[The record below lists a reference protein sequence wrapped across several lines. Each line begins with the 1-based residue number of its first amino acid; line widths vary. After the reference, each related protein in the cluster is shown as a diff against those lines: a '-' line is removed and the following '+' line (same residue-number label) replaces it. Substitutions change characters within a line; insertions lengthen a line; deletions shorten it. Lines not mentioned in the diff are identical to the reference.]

1 MRHVVFAIFA
11 SVFVCSLAIA
21 GEKLDLADGER
32 VVLLGNT
39 FVERDVQ
46 YGSIE
51 TALTLAYKDK
61 NITFR
66 NLGWS
71 GDTVWGHA
79 RAGFGSTQDGYNN
92 LVKQVKD
99 AKPTTLFVCYGMS
112 ESFDGESG
120 LAPFIAQYTKML
132 DDVASTTA
140 KIVIATPIR
149 HEKLGGAL
157 PDADEHN
164 KKLEIY
170 VNALKSLATQR
181 KAFFLDLFSIQHHSA
196 LITDNGIHLTEF
208 GYELY
213 AKDITY
219 NLINGVP
226 NPQFQFA
233 DMPKKDGEVK
243 PAGGVSPIEL
253 LKNTNNARSD
263 DATDP
268 MAKLNKAIV
277 EKNQLFFYRWR
288 PQNDTYITGFRK
300 HEQGRNAADIPRFD
314 PLIEAKEK
322 EIQELKK
329 AVK

>member
-1 MRHVVFAIFA
+1 MRHAVIAFVFLCTLFFA
-11 SVFVCSLAIA
+11 QA
-21 GEKLDLADGER
+21 GEKLEIADGER

-79 RAGFGSTQDGYNN
+79 RAGFGSVQDGYNN

-132 DDVASTTA
+132 DDVASTNA
-140 KIVIATPIR
+140 KIVIVTPIR

-181 KAFFLDLFSIQHHSA
+181 KAFFLDLFN
-196 LITDNGIHLTEF
+196 LDVTNLKGTKITDNGIHLVELGYDYISKEIASQTAF
-208 GYELY
+208 GTHYTLY
-213 AKDITY
+213 SIDR
-219 NLINGVP
+219 
-226 NPQFQFA
+226 
-233 DMPKKDGEVK
+233 
-243 PAGGVSPIEL
+243 GGI
-253 LKNTNNARSD
+253 SD
-263 DATDP
+263 DKLKELQKAEQEK
-268 MAKLNKAIV
+268 AKSSTALRSAIV

-288 PQNDTYITGFRK
+288 PQNDTYIYGFRK

-314 PLIEAKEK
+314 PLIDAKEK

>member
-1 MRHVVFAIFA
+1 MRHVVFAF
-11 SVFVCSLAIA
+11 VFVCSVIFA
-21 GEKLDLADGER
+21 GEKLEIADGER
-32 VVLLGNT
+32 IVFLGNT

-79 RAGFGSTQDGYNN
+79 RAGFGSTQDGYKN
-92 LVKQVKD
+92 LVKQVID

-120 LAPFIAQYTKML
+120 LAPFIAQYTKLL
-132 DDVASTTA
+132 DDVASTNA
-140 KIVIATPIR
+140 KIVIVTPIR

-164 KKLEIY
+164 KKLGLY
-170 VNALKSLATQR
+170 R
-181 KAFFLDLFSIQHHSA
+181 KALSELAVARKAILVDLTA
-196 LITDNGIHLTEF
+196 LIAKKDVQLTDNGIHPTEQ
-208 GYELY
+208 GYQVYSRLIVSELG
-213 AKDITY
+213 ATK
-219 NLINGVP
+219 P
-226 NPQFQFA
+226 PS
-233 DMPKKDGEVK
+233 DGDEVK
-243 PAGGVSPIEL
+243 KLTAAIIE
-253 LKNTNNARSD
+253 KNT
-263 DATDP
+263 
-268 MAKLNKAIV
+268 
-277 EKNQLFFYRWR
+277 LFFHRWR
-288 PQNDTYITGFRK
+288 PQNDTYIFGFRK
-300 HEQGRNAADIPRFD
+300 HEQGRNAVDIPKFD

-322 EIQELKK
+322 EILELKK

>member
-1 MRHVVFAIFA
+1 MRHVVFAFLFI
-11 SVFVCSLAIA
+11 STLAIA
-21 GEKLDLADGER
+21 GEKLEIADGER

-79 RAGFGSTQDGYNN
+79 RAGFGSVQDGYKN
-92 LVKQVKD
+92 LVKQVID

-132 DDVASTTA
+132 DDVASTNA
-140 KIVIATPIR
+140 KIVIVTPIR

-181 KAFFLDLFSIQHHSA
+181 KAFFLDLFSPRDGLKA
-196 LITDNGIHLTEF
+196 GPLTDNGIHLTSN
-208 GYELY
+208 GYEIYSNRFVNELG
-213 AKDITY
+213 AAAM
-219 NLINGVP
+219 P
-226 NPQFQFA
+226 FQKGGA
-233 DMPKKDGEVK
+233 D
-243 PAGGVSPIEL
+243 
-253 LKNTNNARSD
+253 
-263 DATDP
+263 
-268 MAKLNKAIV
+268 KLTAAIV

-288 PQNDTYITGFRK
+288 PQNDTYIYGFRK

-314 PLIEAKEK
+314 PLIDAKEK